1 MDHCSTQGSPLA
13 SRGNKRNLVKFRDGP
28 AAVTRYVC
36 EEALAATVRLP
47 DGKVPTPGQAGS
59 QKTRCHILKPSD
71 GKGRGDCSCELRCH
85 VEDPYV

>member
-1 MDHCSTQGSPLA
+1 MPYETYCNQRNPVRI
-13 SRGNKRNLVKFRDGP
+13 RGGP

-36 EEALAATVRLP
+36 QEKLAATVRLP
-47 DGKVPTPGQAGS
+47 DGKVPAPGQAGS
-59 QKTRCHILKPSD
+59 QKTRCHILKPPD